1 MNEKKNLPE
10 CDRVAI
16 WKTVAKSSGISYLSG
31 VIQING
37 REFRL
42 VAFPNQEKG
51 SENHP
56 DYFFKK
62 KKENTGENH
71 SGKPLWYEEKD

>member
-1 MNEKKNLPE
+1 MSEKKNLPE

-16 WKTVAKSSGISYLSG
+16 WKAVAKSSGMSYLSG
-31 VIQING
+31 VIQIDGN
-37 REFRL
+37 EFRL
-42 VAFPNQEKG
+42 VAFPNQEKE

-62 KKENTGENH
+62 KKKSAGENNL
-71 SGKPLWYEEKD
+71 GKPLWYEERD